1 MKGDVIPLSDEVMFR
16 QIHPA
21 SFTKGEPGSDRF
33 RPSEQDAYQLSVDR
47 SSVTSA
53 KAAHALFVAQGRLS
67 AAVFGVSVHEFDACG
82 IPCVEDQIEEGMFP
96 NPAHAF
102 GDFAKVSDAQTKV
115 ISKRLKRDAIK
126 RGCIYEPK

>member
-1 MKGDVIPLSDEVMFR
+1 MKGDVIPVSDEVLFR

-33 RPSEQDAYQLSVDR
+33 RPSEQDENQLSVDR

-53 KAAHALFVAQGRLS
+53 EAAHALYVSQGRLS
-67 AAVFGVSVHEFDACG
+67 AAVFGVSVREFHACA

-96 NPAHAF
+96 NPAHAL
-102 GDFAKVSDAQTKV
+102 GDYATASAAEKKV
-115 ISKRLKRDAIK
+115 ISKRLKRNAIK
-126 RGCIYEPK
+126 RGCIYEPS